1 MIVTSLLLALAP
13 AFALDG
19 HGATVLPAQPGVIDA
34 RYTWDGELEKGA
46 WSFGALGEV
55 IEQPL
60 TVSYNS
66 GVGVTED
73 VALMDDVYGLNLRGA
88 VSISR
93 RLGFGIVVPVWLS
106 SVEWSASTGDEFGPG
121 TRLGDIHVSVPV
133 GILTPEDGQGLALGA
148 VAELVAPTGS
158 SDLLYGNGFGGGAHL
173 AAGYRSG
180 MLHLAGN
187 VGVQGATDAQL
198 DNVDQRLA
206 LRGSALVGVQPFSF
220 GGAAVELWT
229 APGLLSGVTAAS
241 TPAEVS
247 LHVSGLVGRHVSI
260 TGGYGV
266 ALGSGAGASRGR
278 VTVGVG
284 WQQRPASGPTLE
296 PVVNEPVTAGPPTPY
311 DILVTAT
318 DARGKPVDAHLHVQG
333 NDTAQDWQLGDD
345 GKTRVPLA
353 PGEWALTLSAAGQE
367 TQERRF
373 TLEPGRW
380 RPAELEA
387 RLMPRTG
394 DERLSVLV
402 TDNEAHGVE
411 TAEVTVDNESRGTTS
426 NTGVLILDGV
436 AHGDHEVRASQGDF
450 TGPASLTV
458 AATPTGNDTTF
469 TDMPAAVVTL
479 ERPPGAVRV
488 VTRSNQGAVADAA
501 VRFLGA
507 GSDTGEPQEEHGAEA
522 IGADG
527 ERTFQ
532 LTPGRWTAVVS
543 AAAFGVQERD
553 IVIEPGQTTL
563 VSVDVVLA
571 ASVGAAG
578 LSVRVVDTDGRP
590 VEGAEVRINDAP
602 VGATSN
608 VGTLSLGGLAAGN
621 VAVTVRG
628 KGLLPTPPRTVE
640 LVAGQRD
647 IVISVDYSPGTVQI
661 LARGPDGPV
670 RDAMVRFIGPDNQPA
685 SALGPDGR
693 GMYSLKG
700 GDWEVVLSSAE
711 FGLQSRNV
719 TVRPDETS
727 LIFIDARLLVS
738 EKGGAT
744 LSLSVQ
750 DADGRPVEGARIR
763 LDGSDVGTTS
773 TGGDLSLGSLQP
785 GTRSVAVTGDIFQDY
800 ASDAVELKPGTNAVA
815 VKLKYR
821 TTVIRLRAHDPANAP
836 VDAVV
841 RLYGAIEVAPAS
853 LGSGGERLFALTA
866 GAWTV
871 ALSSETMGV
880 SEKSF
885 DVVESPTPQLVDM
898 LVTPPVKV
906 VTSLRLV
913 AIDASGSPVRGVT
926 ATIGTQAQALGDDG
940 SIKLEGLQPGPLP
953 LKLSAPGYTPVVDAA
968 FALATGPQERVVR
981 LDALPRNLGVK
992 VVDPKGKP
1000 VDAAVIVQRESVSG
1014 TAVKAVQAG
1023 ADGIVEGSYQP
1034 GSWRVVVAAPDYG
1047 AQQQDVRL
1055 PAGEGTF
1062 AVVMTLTRANVEV
1075 TAEQVTIRD
1084 QVHFP
1089 TNSAAISADSFRILD
1104 EVASTL
1110 LVHPELRAVE
1120 IQGHTDDV
1128 GGAEYNLD
1136 LSQRRANAVRLYLV
1150 SKGIE
1155 AGRLQARGY
1164 GLTVPIAP
1172 NTSESGRSKNRR
1184 VQFVIRNEPS
1194 GADPA
1199 PVVP

>member
-1 MIVTSLLLALAP
+1 MIVTSLLLGLAP

-19 HGATVLPAQPGVIDA
+19 HGATVIPAQPGVVDA
-34 RYTWDGELEKGA
+34 RYTWDGSLEKDA
-46 WSFGALGEV
+46 WSFCALGEV

-66 GVGVTED
+66 GAGTTEQI
-73 VALMDDVYGLNLRGA
+73 ALLDDVYGLNLRGA
-88 VSISR
+88 VTLSK
-93 RLGFGIVVPVWLS
+93 RLGFGVVVPVWLS
-106 SVEWSASTGDEFGPG
+106 SVEWDPSTGEGFGPG
-121 TRLGDIHVSVPV
+121 PRVGDVHVSVPV
-133 GILTPEDGQGLALGA
+133 GIVVPEDGEGLALAG
-148 VAELVAPTGS
+148 VATLVAPTGDA
-158 SDLLYGNGFGGGAHL
+158 DLYYGGGFGGGASF
-173 AAGYRSG
+173 AAGYRRG
-180 MLHLAGN
+180 MLQLAGN
-187 VGVQGATDAQL
+187 LGVDGAAEAQL

-206 LRGSALVGVQPFSF
+206 LRGSALVGLQPFSF
-220 GGAAVELWT
+220 AGAGLEVWT
-229 APGLLSGVTAAS
+229 APGLSSGFSSAS

-247 LHVSGLVGRHVSI
+247 LHVTGLVARHVSI
-260 TGGYGV
+260 TGGYGI
-266 ALGSGAGASRGR
+266 ALGSGAGASKGR
-278 VTVGVG
+278 ATIGVG
-284 WQQRPASGPTLE
+284 WQQRPSTAAVVE
-296 PVVNEPVTAGPPTPY
+296 PVVKEPITAGPPTPY
-311 DILVTAT
+311 DVLVTAT
-318 DARGKPVDAHLHVQG
+318 DGRGRPVDAHLHVEG
-333 NDTAQDWQLGDD
+333 NETVQDWQLGAD

-353 PGEWALTLSAAGQE
+353 PGQWALTLSAAGQE
-367 TQERRF
+367 SQERRF
-373 TLEPGRW
+373 TLDEGRW

-402 TDNEAHGVE
+402 TDNEARGVE

-436 AHGDHEVRASQGDF
+436 AQGDHEVRATQGDF

-479 ERPPGAVRV
+479 ERPPGAVKV
-488 VTRSNQGAVADAA
+488 VTRSNKGAVADAA

-522 IGADG
+522 IGSDG

-571 ASVGAAG
+571 AAVGTAG
-578 LSVRVVDTDGRP
+578 LSVRVVDADGRP
-590 VEGAEVRINDAP
+590 VEGAEVRIDDAA
-602 VGATSN
+602 VGTTSN
-608 VGTLSLGGLAAGN
+608 VGTLSIGGLAPGN

-628 KGLLPTPPRTVE
+628 KGLLATAPRKVE
-640 LVAGQRD
+640 LVSGQRD
-647 IVISVDYSPGTVQI
+647 LVISVDYSPGTVQI

-738 EKGGAT
+738 EKGGST
-744 LSLSVQ
+744 LSLTVK
-750 DADGRPVEGARIR
+750 DADGRPVEGAHIR
-763 LDGSDVGTTS
+763 LDGADVGTTS

-785 GTRSVAVTGDIFQDY
+785 GTRSVAVTGVIFQDY

-821 TTVIRLRAHDPANAP
+821 TTVIRLRAHDPSNAP

-841 RLYGAIEVAPAS
+841 RLYGAIEVDPAR
-853 LGSGGERLFALTA
+853 LGSGGERLFAVTA

-871 ALSSETMGV
+871 ALSSEAMGV
-880 SEKSF
+880 SEKDF
-885 DVVESPTPQLVDM
+885 TVVESPTPQLVDL

-906 VTSLRLV
+906 DTSLRLAV
-913 AIDASGSPVRGVT
+913 VDASGQPVRGAK
-926 ATIGTQAQALGDDG
+926 ATVGATEQVLGDDG
-940 SIKLEGLQPGPLP
+940 SIKLGGLEPGPLP
-953 LKLSAPGYTPVVDAA
+953 LVIAAPGYTSVTDPS
-968 FALATGPQERVVR
+968 FALAAGPQERVVR
-981 LDALPRNLGVK
+981 LDALPRTLSVK

-1000 VDAAVIVQRESVSG
+1000 VDAAVIVQRESATG
-1014 TAVKAVQAG
+1014 TAAKPVQAG
-1023 ADGIVEGSYQP
+1023 ADGTVDGSYLP
-1034 GSWRVVVAAPDYG
+1034 GSWRVVVAAPDFG
-1047 AQQQDVRL
+1047 AQQQDVQL
-1055 PAGEGTF
+1055 PAGEGAFT
-1062 AVVMTLTRANVEV
+1062 VTMTLTRANVEV

-1089 TNSAAISADSFRILD
+1089 TNSASISADSFRILD

-1110 LVHPELRAVE
+1110 LVHPEVRAVE

-1136 LSQRRANAVRLYLV
+1136 LSQRRANAVRLYLL

-1155 AGRLQARGY
+1155 AGRLQAKGY
-1164 GLTVPIAP
+1164 GLTVPLAP

-1184 VQFVIRNEPS
+1184 VQFVI
-1194 GADPA
+1194 
-1199 PVVP
+1199 VP